1 MEQVIKICTYIF
13 ALTKQ
18 ETIIGRCRSKL
29 HYPDIFLL
37 NLGYFFSSIS
47 ARNVLYE
54 SKDEDNCFVH
64 VHTLFHHDLYLKFDT
79 S

>member
-18 ETIIGRCRSKL
+18 ETIIGRCRSEL

-37 NLGYFFSSIS
+37 NLGSFFL
-47 ARNVLYE
+47 AQFLLVMCCM
-54 SKDEDNCFVH
+54 KDEDNCFVH